1 MMGVLTDACIK
12 GVYSFSP
19 YIYFNNEQLLKD
31 CCQIPYSFHKYLGY
45 RAVIVT
51 AKKEEYTYLDL
62 VKGLELDILETP
74 GDINHWIHLC
84 CEYISENYKKI
95 DIMFCFGAYPA
106 HSQMVQHYKKLR
118 PDGKVIL
125 KLDANIYWEDRIPF
139 KAPTYEAFLSQCNV
153 ITVESKRLKKHLSQK
168 WPYRIDYVPNGTDVL
183 LQKEKTDYSMK
194 ENTILTVG
202 RIGTSQ
208 KANEILM
215 EAFQAVADKLPHWKL
230 KLIGSIEESFM
241 PFIEQFFTK
250 YPQLQDQIIFTGK
263 IINKVLLENE
273 YKKAKIFA
281 LSSRYEGGTPN
292 VWVEAA
298 RNGCCIVCSRIDAV
312 DEATNWEQC
321 GKSFD
326 IDNVPQLSQV
336 LLDICT
342 DESYL
347 SRVCNEIQEY
357 REQFFSYEKI
367 VHKLEHLVNLPPGE
381 IENVANRNESL

>member
-1 MMGVLTDACIK
+1 MMNVLTDVTLK

-19 YIYFNNEQLLKD
+19 YIYYNNEQLLKD

-74 GDINHWIHLC
+74 NDINQWVDFC
-84 CEYISENYKKI
+84 CQYISDNHKNI

-106 HSQMVQHYKKLR
+106 HSSMVQHYKKLR

-139 KAPTYEAFLSQCNV
+139 KDPTYEAFLSQCNL

-168 WPYRIDYVPNGTDVL
+168 WPYRIDYVPNGTNDFSLRETV
-183 LQKEKTDYSMK
+183 EYSVK
-194 ENTILTVG
+194 ENVILTVG
-202 RIGTSQ
+202 KIGSSP

-215 EAFQAVADKLPHWKL
+215 EAFQVVADKLPNWKV
-230 KLIGSIEESFM
+230 KLIGSIEESFKSY
-241 PFIEQFFTK
+241 IEQFFLK
-250 YPQLQDQIIFTGK
+250 YPKLQDRIIFTGK
-263 IINKVLLENE
+263 IIDKDILEDE
-273 YKKAKIFA
+273 YKKAKVFVI
-281 LSSRYEGGTPN
+281 SSRIEGGTPN

-298 RNGCCIVCSRIDAV
+298 RNGCSIVCSRIDAV
-312 DEATNWEQC
+312 DEATDWERC
-321 GKSFD
+321 GKSFE
-326 IDNVPQLSQV
+326 IDNVSQLSQV
-336 LLDICT
+336 LLDMCT

-347 SRVCNEIQEY
+347 SRVCTDIQEY
-357 REQFFSYEKI
+357 RERYFSYQRI
-367 VHKLEHLVNLPPGE
+367 VHKLEYLVNLPSGE
-381 IENVANRNESL
+381 M